1 LPGEGLLI
9 WFSKIKTGG
18 FYTMIMPQFI
28 DVLTYED
35 DDELTPEEIE
45 MYNSEEE

>member
-1 LPGEGLLI
+1 M
-9 WFSKIKTGG
+9 
-18 FYTMIMPQFI
+18 TMSQFI

-45 MYNSEEE
+45 MHNSEED